1 MRRYIA
7 KRPAY
12 RKKDLQES
20 SGAKNLFVGTMVP
33 GQRMRIKPRQIV
45 RVEGS
50 RRTRMRRNSGQHGCR
65 RHRQISQGKAGL
77 QPVPPSG

>member
-1 MRRYIA
+1 L
-7 KRPAY
+7 
-12 RKKDLQES
+12 RKFFD
-20 SGAKNLFVGTMVP
+20 AKNLFVGKMVP

-45 RVEGS
+45 RVQGS

-77 QPVPPSG
+77 QPVPSSG